1 MGFLKRHQEIFLIE
15 EIPLTSIQA
24 LTRLGTFATDASG
37 QLHVLG
43 HDGHSLGVDGA
54 EVGVLEEADK
64 VSLSGL
70 LESEDGAALESELSL
85 EFLSDLADEA
95 LEGELADEELSA
107 LLVSA
112 DLTESDGS
120 RAIAVGLLHATSVG
134 GGLAGALVGDSLAGG
149 LASVALAGGMLG
161 TGHFDFGCFFKLK
174 SRRPSAEIAWR
185 D

>member
-1 MGFLKRHQEIFLIE
+1 MGFLKRQQEIFLIE

-54 EVGVLEEADK
+54 EVGVLEEADE
-64 VSLSGL
+64 VGL
-70 LESEDGAALESELSL
+70 GGFLEGEDGAALESELGL
-85 EFLSDLADEA
+85 EFLCDLADEA

-112 DLTESDGS
+112 DLAEGDGA
-120 RAIAVGLLHATSVG
+120 RAVAVGLLHAAGVG
-134 GGLAGALVGDSLAGG
+134 CGLAGALVGDCLAGS
-149 LASVALAGGMLG
+149 LASVALAGGVLG
-161 TGHFDFGCFFKLK
+161 AGHCECFSKTVFN
-174 SRRPSAEIAWR
+174 
-185 D
+185 